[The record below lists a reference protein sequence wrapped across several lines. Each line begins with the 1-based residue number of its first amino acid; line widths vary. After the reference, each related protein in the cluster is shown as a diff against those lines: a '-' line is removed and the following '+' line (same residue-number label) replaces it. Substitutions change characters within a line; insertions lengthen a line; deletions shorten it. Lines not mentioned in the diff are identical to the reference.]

1 LVIFERRLN
10 RRRSNKGTNLS
21 IIIFSDR
28 LSKFLMVAAAAWTF
42 GLAFL
47 VMGNIVGR
55 TVFDAPIYGT
65 AEIVAASI
73 VIVVFLQAG
82 YAIRSRSMLKAD
94 FLVIHLP
101 DVVQRIFLAVGYLLG
116 AAFFLMI
123 ITGGWEESILSYVEG
138 EYEGE
143 GALRVPSW
151 PARWTVLVGSAL
163 AMINYLVMAYIDVF
177 KPNLLV
183 SEVDAGA
190 SL

>member
-1 LVIFERRLN
+1 
-10 RRRSNKGTNLS
+10 
-21 IIIFSDR
+21 
-28 LSKFLMVAAAAWTF
+28 MVAAAAWAF

-47 VMGNIVGR
+47 VMGNIIGR
-55 TVFDAPIYGT
+55 TVFDSPIYGT
-65 AEIVAASI
+65 AEIVATSI

-94 FLVIHLP
+94 FLVVHLP
-101 DVVQRIFLAVGYLLG
+101 DIVQRILLAIGYLLG

-123 ITGGWEESILSYVEG
+123 ITGGWEESVLSFMTG

-151 PARWTVLVGSAL
+151 PARWTVLFGSGL

-177 KPNLLV
+177 RPELLN
-183 SEVDAGA
+183 SEVDGNT
-190 SL
+190 ST

>member
-1 LVIFERRLN
+1 
-10 RRRSNKGTNLS
+10 
-21 IIIFSDR
+21 
-28 LSKFLMVAAAAWTF
+28 MVAAAAWTF

-47 VMGNIVGR
+47 VMGNIIGR
-55 TVFDAPIYGT
+55 FVFDAPIYGT

-73 VIVVFLQAG
+73 MIVVFLQVG

-101 DVVQRIFLAVGYLLG
+101 DVVQRTLLAIGYLLG

-151 PARWTVLVGSAL
+151 PARWTVLVGSGV
-163 AMINYLVMAYIDVF
+163 AMINYLVMAYIDIV
-177 KPNLLV
+177 KPELLNSKV
-183 SEVDAGA
+183 EEGTR
-190 SL
+190 L